1 MDMLYVMLV
10 AAIIIFWLVAIDRPI
25 LVVSFKDGHLVRSKG
40 HFPPTFK
47 HNLIDIAQHE
57 PFSGEIK
64 VYQQRTGAKLAFS
77 KQVPKKIQQ
86 RIRNVFPHQGF
97 TRQSSTLKKGR

>member
-1 MDMLYVMLV
+1 MDMLYVILV

-57 PFSGEIK
+57 PFSGKLRCINKGLERSWRFRSK
-64 VYQQRTGAKLAFS
+64 SRKRSSKESATYSHTKALHAKA
-77 KQVPKKIQQ
+77 
-86 RIRNVFPHQGF
+86 RH
-97 TRQSSTLKKGR
+97 

>member
-1 MDMLYVMLV
+1 MNMLYVILV

-25 LVVSFKDGHLVRSKG
+25 LVVSFKDGHLVR

>member
-1 MDMLYVMLV
+1 MNMLYVILV

-57 PFSGEIK
+57 PFSG
-64 VYQQRTGAKLAFS
+64 KLRC
-77 KQVPKKIQQ
+77 I
-86 RIRNVFPHQGF
+86 N
-97 TRQSSTLKKGR
+97 KGRSQAGVFEASPEKDSSKESATYSHTKALHAKARH